1 MSLFVTYMKKYKKDS
16 GKSSLVLLS
25 NTQALWAI
33 FVYRASFFF
42 FKSKLLNIIK
52 KLFFLLS
59 ISFRKKMVDN
69 IKFSINFEGYG
80 LLSLIFNK
88 PQIER

>member
-1 MSLFVTYMKKYKKDS
+1 MSLFVIYMKKYKKDS

-42 FKSKLLNIIK
+42 F
-52 KLFFLLS
+52 
-59 ISFRKKMVDN
+59 
-69 IKFSINFEGYG
+69 
-80 LLSLIFNK
+80 
-88 PQIER
+88 